1 MIGTDGSRQKLR
13 HEQNGAMLMCL
24 GQKAYW
30 IRFFLMLTRINSF
43 FFLSVERIFFL
54 GNEIRII

>member
-24 GQKAYW
+24 GQKANIGYVL
-30 IRFFLMLTRINSF
+30 FFLTNSF
-43 FFLSVERIFFL
+43 
-54 GNEIRII
+54 